1 MGDNGVVKVTINGR
15 EVETNQ
21 GRLLIDVAEEHDVFV
36 PRFCYHPG
44 MDSVAACRM
53 CLVQIEG
60 GKRPLEPACSTY
72 VSDGMV
78 VQTNSD
84 VAREAQEAVLE
95 LLLINHPLD
104 CPICDRGGEC
114 PLQDQTMKFGPGKSR
129 YSEEKRHFI
138 KPIPISDLVML
149 DRERC
154 VLCWRCVRFAD
165 EVAGDDFID
174 LMDRG
179 SFTQINTAAD
189 APFDSYFSGNT
200 IQMCPVGAL
209 TSTSY
214 RFLSRPWDLHGTA
227 STCSYCSVGC
237 PLSVDQRG
245 GEVLRAQALPN
256 ENVNSFWNCD
266 KGRFGHR
273 YVSHPDRL
281 KAPLVRRKTDAGM
294 EFVETTWDQ
303 ALDFVSDQLRKVMD
317 EHGPSSIGLIGGTH
331 ATNEDLYAASK
342 FFREVIGTSNLD
354 FRTFDSSFDYFR
366 LSLGGITGST
376 ATLNDLDSAKTILW
390 FGPDPKEELPVL
402 FLRLRKAAKAGAAIY
417 YAHPRRISLS
427 EFSTPLRFKPGHASD
442 LIDAIRGGES
452 TSHGVDQGVV
462 ARLRD
467 AIDGDAIICIGPQF
481 VGMADNESMAA
492 LVELVRDAGARL
504 LLCPPNANSQGALD
518 MGIRPDAGPGH
529 ASVSPAGLDSVE
541 MLKAAAGGDIKFLW
555 VLGADLITDF
565 PDKALAEAGL
575 RSGVFLVVS
584 ELFPTDT
591 ARSAVVAL
599 PARSFAEKEGSFTN
613 LERRIQKVNPSV
625 PAPGIARAD
634 WHIFQDLA
642 GRLGADWGWNSSE
655 DIAAE
660 IAAEVPTHEG
670 FTWQAL
676 QHSDIPMLRPLK
688 AQQEEIDHPRHKAP
702 EAGGAWP
709 LSWELRAIDATRRHG
724 WIWEAA
730 EGSGGNGKESVISGP
745 GASSEPRSSDYPLA
759 LLLGRA
765 LYDGGNMVGH
775 SPELRNLTQRPFV
788 ELHPHEAHTRGL
800 ELGTEVTVSSPRGHL
815 VVELRIS
822 EDTPEGAAFMNFDMI
837 GARANELIDID
848 ARPFVEVG
856 R

>member
-1 MGDNGVVKVTINGR
+1 MSDNGLVKVTINGR
-15 EVETNQ
+15 EVETSQ

-60 GKRPLEPACSTY
+60 GKRPLEPACATY
-72 VSDGMV
+72 VADGMV
-78 VQTNSD
+78 VQTNSE

-95 LLLINHPLD
+95 MLLINHPLD

-114 PLQDQTMKFGPGKSR
+114 PLQDQTMKFGPGESR
-129 YSEEKRHFI
+129 YREEKRHFV

-179 SFTQINTAAD
+179 SFTQINTASEM
-189 APFDSYFSGNT
+189 PFDSHFSGNT

-237 PLSVDQRG
+237 PLSVEQRG

-281 KAPLVRRKTDAGM
+281 KAPLMRRKSNAGM
-294 EFVETTWDQ
+294 EFVEATWDQ
-303 ALDFVSDQLRKVMD
+303 ALDFVSGELKKIIDVN
-317 EHGPSSIGLIGGTH
+317 GPSSVGFIGGSH

-342 FFREVIGTSNLD
+342 FFRQVVGTSNLD
-354 FRTFDSSFDYFR
+354 FRTFDSTFDYFGT
-366 LSLGGITGST
+366 SLGGITGST
-376 ATLNDLDSAKTILW
+376 ASLNDLDSAKTILW

-402 FLRLRKAAKAGAAIY
+402 FLRLRKAARGGAAIY
-417 YAHPRRISLS
+417 SAHPRRISLS
-427 EFSTPLRFKPGHASD
+427 EFSTDLRFKPGHAAD
-442 LIDAIRGGES
+442 LVDAIRGGAS
-452 TSHGVDQGVV
+452 TSHGVDEATVTG
-462 ARLRD
+462 LRD
-467 AIDGDAIICIGPQF
+467 AIGEDSIVCIGPQF
-481 VGMADNESMAA
+481 VATADNEAMAA
-492 LVELVRDAGARL
+492 LAELISDSGARL

-529 ASVSPAGLDSVE
+529 ASSAPAGLDSVG
-541 MLKAAAGGDIKFLW
+541 MLKAAASGELKFLW

-565 PDKALAEAGL
+565 PDKTLAETGL

-625 PAPGIARAD
+625 PAPGVARAD

-642 GRLGADWGWNSSE
+642 ARLGTDWGWGSSE
-655 DIAAE
+655 DISIE
-660 IAAEVPTHEG
+660 IAAELPTHSG
-670 FTWQAL
+670 FSWQSL

-688 AQQEEIDHPRHKAP
+688 AQQNEVDHPRTKAP
-702 EAGGAWP
+702 GAGGAWP

-724 WIWEAA
+724 WVWEAPA
-730 EGSGGNGKESVISGP
+730 SEGNGDRSQTFS
-745 GASSEPRSSDYPLA
+745 AAEPSDSRRAEYPLA

-765 LYDGGNMVGH
+765 LYDGGNMIGR
-775 SPELRNLTQRPFV
+775 SPELRSVTPSPFV
-788 ELHPHEAHTRGL
+788 ELHPSEAEARGL
-800 ELGTEVTVSSPRGHL
+800 QPGTQVKVSSRRGHL
-815 VVELRIS
+815 VVELRVS
-822 EDTPEGAAFMNFDMI
+822 DDTPQGAAFMNFDMV

-848 ARPFVEVG
+848 ARPFVQVSS
-856 R
+856 